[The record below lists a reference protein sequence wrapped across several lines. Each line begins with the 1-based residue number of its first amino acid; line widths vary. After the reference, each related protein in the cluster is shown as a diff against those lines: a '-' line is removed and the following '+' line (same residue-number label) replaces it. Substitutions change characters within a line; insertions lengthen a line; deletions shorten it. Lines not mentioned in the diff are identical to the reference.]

1 MRPPSTVG
9 RNELQSFQTLLQP
22 RDQVSVWEGERR
34 RGRGRGL
41 KPWRISNKF
50 TEKKR
55 EQERGKPWKTKQAS
69 ESRCS
74 YFFFSSILCSLYF
87 LLNCVIHSSNRTKAG
102 EQLVSVKRGVSV
114 LHLSSASLPPVLNLN
129 SLGSAK
135 TESMQLIMAN
145 ESLFEQKR
153 RGVH

>member
-22 RDQVSVWEGERR
+22 RDQVSVWEGVRR

-55 EQERGKPWKTKQAS
+55 EQERGKPWKQSKPRSGDAPLFEHIVLS
-69 ESRCS
+69 L
-74 YFFFSSILCSLYF
+74 FSLELRHSLIKPHKDWKTIGQHEEG
-87 LLNCVIHSSNRTKAG
+87 N
-102 EQLVSVKRGVSV
+102 
-114 LHLSSASLPPVLNLN
+114 LSFASLLRILTPGLNLN

>member
-22 RDQVSVWEGERR
+22 RDQVSVWEGVRR

-50 TEKKR
+50 TEKKESKR
-55 EQERGKPWKTKQAS
+55 EGSRENKAS
-69 ESRCS
+69 LGVEMLL
-74 YFFFSSILCSLYF
+74 FSSILCSLYF
-87 LLNCVIHSSNRTKAG
+87 LLNCAIHSSNRTKTG
-102 EQLVSVKRGVSV
+102 EQLVSMRWGN
-114 LHLSSASLPPVLNLN
+114 LSFASLLRILTPGLNLN